1 MPTPTQRLLIALTSA
16 VAAGAAFAQ
25 TSASRPED
33 TVKLEAFAVT
43 GSFLKRLEQEKALP
57 VTIVTDEDIKTRGVT
72 TPAELFASIPQAGRV
87 PISESQASGAD
98 ARGDIATVSLRG
110 LGSGNTLVLLNGRR
124 MAPHPISMPEG
135 NLGVPSM
142 GTNINVLPTAA
153 IARVEVLRDGASAIY
168 GTDAT
173 AGVVN
178 TILHRD
184 YEGVSLATRYG
195 TTHSNSRRM
204 VISFI
209 ILVL

>member
-1 MPTPTQRLLIALTSA
+1 MNNNGSVPTSFGNGF
-16 VAAGAAFAQ
+16 AAG
-25 TSASRPED
+25 
-33 TVKLEAFAVT
+33 
-43 GSFLKRLEQEKALP
+43 GSG
-57 VTIVTDEDIKTRGVT
+57 I
-72 TPAELFASIPQAGRV
+72 
-87 PISESQASGAD
+87 
-98 ARGDIATVSLRG
+98 SLRG
-110 LGSGNTLVLLNGRR
+110 LTVNSTLVLLNGRR

-184 YEGVSLATRYG
+184 YEGLSLATRFG
-195 TTHSNSRRM
+195 TTEHGGGTDYQGKFGYAAPFAQGRGNYMIGASAG
-204 VISFI
+204 
-209 ILVL
+209 